1 MPSLDNPSANP
12 FLAVLLTAAVFVLAG
27 TVKGVVGLGLPTL
40 AMALLALL
48 MPPAEAAALLVMPSL
63 VTNVWQLRPWSALGP
78 MLRRL
83 APMQAG
89 IFLGTLVGAWVLGAP
104 AGAWARGALG
114 AALVAYAIWGLLGPR
129 FVVSPRSETHLGL
142 PVGAITGLVTAATG
156 VFVLPAVPYLQ
167 VLRFERDELLQAMGI
182 SFTVS
187 TMALAAGLLLNA
199 SYPGTTLGT
208 SSLMLLPALAGMQV
222 GQWLR
227 QKLSPVWFRKCLLTS
242 LALLGIHMMAR
253 GLVAG

>member
-1 MPSLDNPSANP
+1 MLPLDNPSANP
-12 FLAVLLTAAVFVLAG
+12 FLAVLLTAAVFVLVG
-27 TVKGVVGLGLPTL
+27 MVKGVVGLGLPTL

-114 AALVAYAIWGLLGPR
+114 AALVAYAIWGLRGPR
-129 FVVSPRSETHLGL
+129 LAVGLRGEMRLGL
-142 PVGAITGLVTAATG
+142 PVGAVTGLVTAATG

-167 VLRFERDELLQAMGI
+167 ALRFERDELLQAMGI

-187 TMALAAGLLLNA
+187 TVALAAGLLLNA

-253 GLVAG
+253 ALMAG